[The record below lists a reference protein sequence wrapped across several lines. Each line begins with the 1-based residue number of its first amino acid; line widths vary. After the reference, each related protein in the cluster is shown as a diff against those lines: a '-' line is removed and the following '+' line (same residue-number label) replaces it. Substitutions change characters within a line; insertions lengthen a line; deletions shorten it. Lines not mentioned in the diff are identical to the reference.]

1 MKHCLR
7 TFTASAVATACLLI
21 GCERDFSATPGGD
34 DLRFSADTLSFDTL
48 YAGYSSPTGRI
59 TLRNVGDYDVT
70 VGRVFLEGGDVS
82 DFSVNIN
89 GLSATEATNMRLG
102 HGDSLYIFVSVRNA
116 KALEGRA
123 FNTLTD
129 HIVAQGGANT
139 WRATVTAVVRNVT
152 AAPLKIESDTQW
164 LCDTIPYLVRDTL
177 DVAEGATLL
186 VGPGVTVLMEKAAAI
201 CVAGN
206 MAVAGEVDNRTS
218 FSPLR
223 SDGYY
228 ETIPGQWGGI
238 IVSAGG
244 RADIRFADVACSASG
259 IACDSAST
267 VFIDGLWV
275 RDVSHTGVT
284 LNKVSAEVRN
294 TIVSDCGGGAFN
306 VTGGDVRLR
315 HVTVSDYFSW
325 DYRHVSALQFNH
337 TEGETSKLTV
347 YNSIIFG
354 NQTSEIAVDSL
365 SAEFVTFRSSLLKM
379 DKKTVSKAED
389 VFIDCKLNNNAH
401 FANRSEADY
410 HLTSQSDAVGLAD
423 PALTSDMPTDIEG
436 TLRVD
441 GEPWNAGALQTVTEE
456 E

>member
-1 MKHCLR
+1 M
-7 TFTASAVATACLLI
+7 AGLLA
-21 GCERDFSATPGGD
+21 GCERDFSATPGGGD
-34 DLRFSADTLSFDTL
+34 IMFSADTLSFDTL
-48 YAGYSSPTGRI
+48 YAGYASPTGRI
-59 TLRNVGDYDVT
+59 TLRNVGDDDIT
-70 VGRVFLEGGDVS
+70 VSHVFLEGGDAS

-89 GLSATEATNMRLG
+89 GLTATEATNLRLS

-129 HIVAQGGANT
+129 HLIAQGGANT

-152 AAPLKIESDTQW
+152 TAPKAIETDTQW
-164 LCDTIPYLVRDTL
+164 LCDSIPYLVRDTM
-177 DVAEGATLL
+177 DVTEGATLL
-186 VGPGVTVLMEKAAAI
+186 VGPGVTVLMEKDAAI
-201 CVAGN
+201 RVAGKI
-206 MAVAGEVDNRTS
+206 AVAGEVESRTA

-238 IVSAGG
+238 LVTTGG
-244 RADIRFADVACSASG
+244 QADIRFADVACSATG

-267 VFIDGLWV
+267 AFFDGLWV

-294 TIVSDCGGGAFN
+294 TIVSDCGGGAFDIS
-306 VTGGDVRLR
+306 GGDVRLR

-325 DYRHVSALQFNH
+325 DYRHVAALQFTH
-337 TEGETSKLTV
+337 AEGETSQLAV
-347 YNSIIFG
+347 YNSIVFG

-379 DKKTVSKAED
+379 DKKTVSSAED
-389 VFIDCKLNNNAH
+389 VFINCKLATNAH
-401 FANRSEADY
+401 FVNRDEADY
-410 HLTSQSDAVGLAD
+410 HLTSKSDAAGLAD
-423 PALTSDMPTDIEG
+423 PTLTSDLPTDIEG
-436 TLRVD
+436 ALRQE
-441 GEPWNAGALQTVTEE
+441 GEGWNAGALQTIAEDE
-456 E
+456 